1 MRYGIRSNDTVDA
14 CIRVMWIV
22 YARWTGGTPGPP
34 LPMRRSG
41 LAQNITDLIWKNNSR
56 LTFATPELENHST
69 RIQQIVD
76 EVRICR

>member
-1 MRYGIRSNDTVDA
+1 MRYGIRSNDTADA
-14 CIRVMWIV
+14 FIRRMRIV

-41 LAQNITDLIWKNNSR
+41 LAQHITDLIWKNNSR

>member
-1 MRYGIRSNDTVDA
+1 
-14 CIRVMWIV
+14 
-22 YARWTGGTPGPP
+22 
-34 LPMRRSG
+34 MRRSG